1 MNWYAAKIVFQ
12 IVSDNNPDTAQFD
25 EQVRLIQAVSRELAL
40 EIAHQFGLMAQ
51 EDFPTKK
58 GSLLEW
64 KFVAV
69 IEIEFIGELEH
80 GAEIH
85 YAIKEPSE
93 KELYLQR
100 VQEKAL
106 NLKRVVQQQ
115 LLVS

>member
-12 IVSDNNPDTAQFD
+12 IVNDNNPVTAQFD
-25 EQVRLIQAVSRELAL
+25 EQVRLIHAVSRELAL
-40 EIAHQFGLMAQ
+40 EIAHQFGMMAQ
-51 EDFPTKK
+51 EDFRTKK

-64 KFVAV
+64 KFIAV

-80 GAEIH
+80 GVEIH
-85 YAIKEPSE
+85 YAIKEPEE
-93 KELYLQR
+93 KDLYLQR
-100 VQEKAL
+100 VKEKAL